1 MPEKITPAIIKYY
14 KEMSFEKWV
23 KFTNNNQEQ
32 TRRIIMAISDYSELE
47 KEISGA
53 AEPKQLP
60 AGSEVKA
67 RIVSIRTGIS
77 DKNDCT
83 WRSVVYDVPAE
94 PMVTEFNDFMWDLD
108 KDKLTPK
115 QFARELYKFKQF
127 ASAFGIDFSRPFSW
141 EDDLPGKEGWIIVGV
156 KKSDEYGDQNTVKK
170 YIAKK

>member
-1 MPEKITPAIIKYY
+1 MRSGSTTLTTTKNKLGGSSWLFPITANSKKKSPVLP
-14 KEMSFEKWV
+14 SPS
-23 KFTNNNQEQ
+23 T
-32 TRRIIMAISDYSELE
+32 
-47 KEISGA
+47 GA

-108 KDKLTPK
+108 KEKLTPK